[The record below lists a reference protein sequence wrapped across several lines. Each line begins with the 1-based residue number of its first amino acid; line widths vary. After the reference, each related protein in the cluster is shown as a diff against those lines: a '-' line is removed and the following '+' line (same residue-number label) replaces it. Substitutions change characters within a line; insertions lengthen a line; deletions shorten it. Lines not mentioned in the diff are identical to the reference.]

1 MTLKITKFNGV
12 HVKIIKLKSVRPFKS
27 ALAVVAGVLISTS
40 SVQAEMIKRSF
51 CVWDAV
57 GANGPLYNL
66 MKSAKPA
73 ALKWGVELELKAYTD
88 EKIAAEDFKA
98 GQCDSVL
105 ITDVRVREFNAF
117 SGSIGALGAIQSKKE
132 MRMILDTL
140 SQPKAAKLLKN
151 GKYEIAG
158 ILPAGAV
165 YLFANDREID
175 TVGEL
180 QGKKIATF
188 DYDLAAMHM
197 VRHVGASIVGSS
209 TANFAG
215 KFNNGSV
222 DIAYAPAVAYEPLE
236 MHKGVG
242 TQGGVFSYKVAQLTF
257 QIVIDSEKFPEGF
270 GQNFRTYS
278 ASKYDEAFK
287 MIAEAE
293 ATIQENLWITP
304 KATEVASYGEMF
316 RNVRI
321 GLRNDGVYSPKM
333 LTLMRKVRCS
343 QAPTNSECVEKTE

>member
-1 MTLKITKFNGV
+1 MKITKNR
-12 HVKIIKLKSVRPFKS
+12 LKSMVPVKS
-27 ALAVVAGVLISTS
+27 ALALAASAMISS
-40 SVQAEMIKRSF
+40 APVQAEMIKRSF

-66 MKSAKPA
+66 MKSSKPA
-73 ALKWGVELELKAYTD
+73 ALKWGVDLELRPYTD

-105 ITDVRVREFNAF
+105 ITDVRVREFNTF

-132 MRMILDTL
+132 MRMILETL

-165 YLFANDREID
+165 YLFARDRTID

-188 DYDLAAMHM
+188 DYDSAAMHM

-236 MHKGVG
+236 LHKGIG
-242 TQGGVFSYKVAQLTF
+242 ETGGVFSYKVAQLTF
-257 QIVIDSEKFPEGF
+257 QVVIDSEKFPEGF
-270 GQNFRTYS
+270 GQNFRSYA
-278 ASKYDEAFK
+278 ASKYDEAFQ
-287 MIAEAE
+287 MIADAE
-293 ATIQENLWITP
+293 ATINNDLWVSP

-321 GLRNDGVYSPKM
+321 GLRDEGVYSPKM

-343 QAPTNSECVEKTE
+343 QAPSNAECVEKTE

>member
-1 MTLKITKFNGV
+1 MET
-12 HVKIIKLKSVRPFKS
+12 IKNKFKS
-27 ALAVVAGVLISTS
+27 IGPVKAAVALAAGIMISS
-40 SVQAEMIKRSF
+40 APVQAEMVKRSF

-66 MKSAKPA
+66 MKSSKTA
-73 ALKWGVELELKAYTD
+73 AMKWGVDLELRAYTD
-88 EKIAAEDFKA
+88 EKIASEDFKA
-98 GQCDSVL
+98 GQCDAVL
-105 ITDVRVREFNAF
+105 ITDVRVRDYNTF

-132 MRMILDTL
+132 MRMVLDTL

-165 YLFANDREID
+165 YLFARDRTID

-188 DYDLAAMHM
+188 DYDSAAMHM

-236 MHKGVG
+236 LYKGIG
-242 TQGGVFSYKVAQLTF
+242 ENGGVFSYKVAQLTF
-257 QIVIDSEKFPEGF
+257 QVVIDSEKFPEGF
-270 GQNFRTYS
+270 GQNFRTYA

-287 MIAEAE
+287 MIADAE
-293 ATIQENLWITP
+293 ATINSDLWVSP
-304 KATEVASYGEMF
+304 KASEVAGYGEMF

-321 GLRNDGVYSPKM
+321 GLRNEGVYSPKM

-343 QAPTNSECVEKTE
+343 QAPSNAECVEKTE